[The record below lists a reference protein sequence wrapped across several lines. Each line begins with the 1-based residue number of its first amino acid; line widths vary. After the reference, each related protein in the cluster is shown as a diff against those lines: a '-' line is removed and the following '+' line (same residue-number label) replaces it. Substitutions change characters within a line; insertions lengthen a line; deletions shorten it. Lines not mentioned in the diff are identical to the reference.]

1 MSAKTALVCDD
12 DATMARVMTMVLK
25 QRGFTVLEA
34 TDGEAGLSMI
44 QAERPALVMLDLQMP
59 KMDGI
64 ELLTALKAAGHT
76 GSYIIVLSADKLPS
90 IEAKI
95 AGLGAGEAMVK
106 PFNPLALS
114 KRIEALVTSGAI

>member
-44 QAERPALVMLDLQMP
+44 QAKRPALVMLDLQMP

-76 GSYIIVLSADKLPS
+76 GSYIIVLSADTLPS

-95 AGLGAGEAMVK
+95 SGLGAGEAMVK

-114 KRIEALVTSGAI
+114 KRIEALMTSGAI